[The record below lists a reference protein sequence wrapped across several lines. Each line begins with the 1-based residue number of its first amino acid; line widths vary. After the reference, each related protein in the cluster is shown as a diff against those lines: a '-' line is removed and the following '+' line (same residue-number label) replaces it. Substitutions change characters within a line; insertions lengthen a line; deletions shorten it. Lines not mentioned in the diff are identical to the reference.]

1 MSDNM
6 SHALMLNLHCFHNF
20 IASYEFVW
28 IVINFYELIVTSKI
42 LPLVDYKIRPATVW
56 RIQRVWKKSTIFIKS
71 HISQGDLF
79 ANYKGLSVSFVMAL
93 TLYFLVSGIS
103 DFQFSILEYLICIC
117 NAFYLSNFYE
127 WNFIWC
133 K

>member
-1 MSDNM
+1 M

-56 RIQRVWKKSTIFIKS
+56 RIQRVWKKSTIFIKC

-93 TLYFLVSGIS
+93 TLYFPVSGIS
-103 DFQFSILEYLICIC
+103 NFQFSILEYLICIC